1 MPKLGMEP
9 IRKAALV
16 SATIAEIGRAGSL
29 DVTVA
34 QIARRAGMSSALAH
48 HYFGSKEQI
57 FLAAMRHILTL
68 YGAEV
73 RGALA
78 AAEGPRGRLSAIV
91 RASFAPGSFRRE
103 VIGAWLNFYV
113 LAQTVPEAKRLLSIY
128 QRRLHSNLVHALR
141 PLAGRRAEGLAEGL
155 GALIDGVYIRE
166 ALGRGTPDGAAA
178 AAAVLR
184 FLDAE
189 LARDERGA

>member
-16 SATIAEIGRAGSL
+16 SATITEIGRAGSL

-68 YGAEV
+68 YAAEV
-73 RGALA
+73 RGALVA
-78 AAEGPRGRLSAIV
+78 ASGPRGRLEAVV
-91 RASFAPGSFRRE
+91 RASFAPSSFRRE
-103 VIGAWLNFYV
+103 AIGAWLNFYV
-113 LAQTVPEAKRLLSIY
+113 LAQTVPEARRLLSIY
-128 QRRLHSNLVHALR
+128 QGRLNSNLVHALR
-141 PLAGRRAEGLAEGL
+141 PLAGDRAPALARGL

-166 ALGRGTPDGAAA
+166 ALGEGAADGAAA
-178 AAAVLR
+178 AALVLHLFDGEMTR
-184 FLDAE
+184 GM
-189 LARDERGA
+189 AR

>member
-1 MPKLGMEP
+1 MPKVGMEP

-16 SATIAEIGRAGSL
+16 KATISEIGRVGTL
-29 DVTVA
+29 DVTVS
-34 QIARRAGMSSALAH
+34 QIAKRAGMSSALAH

-78 AAEGPRGRLSAIV
+78 AAEGPNGRLRAIV
-91 RASFAPGSFRRE
+91 RASFASGSFRRE

-113 LAQTVPEAKRLLSIY
+113 LAQTLPEANRLLAIY

-141 PLAGRRAEGLAEGL
+141 PLVGSRAEDAARGL
-155 GALIDGVYIRE
+155 GAMIDGVYLRE
-166 ALGRGTPDGAAA
+166 VLKGGTPDGTRAAA
-178 AAAVLR
+178 MVAHY
-184 FLDAE
+184 LDRE
-189 LARDERGA
+189 LEAGA